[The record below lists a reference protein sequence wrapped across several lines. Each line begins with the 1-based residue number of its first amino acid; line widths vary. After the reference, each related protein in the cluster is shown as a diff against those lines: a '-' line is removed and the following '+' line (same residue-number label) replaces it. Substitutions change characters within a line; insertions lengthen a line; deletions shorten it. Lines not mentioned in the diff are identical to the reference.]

1 MKTEIEVAKLE
12 EHDEIEF
19 MNFLKKDKILNIFT
33 ICDLERF
40 GDKTQVWIAFK
51 KKRITGYIFIFSDLI
66 VNTHG
71 SPESIKELMHRIT
84 LAEAILVMEPSHLK
98 DIKRLYE
105 PIEPTDKATGGK
117 ITTYHVMKLDLADFK
132 PSTKHNVKRIVKED
146 LKEVLDRF
154 GEEWKTRLEGAIEHG
169 IAYGAYGNSK
179 LTSVATVSEIVDE
192 IALIRGV
199 YTLPASRNKGLATSA
214 CSALI
219 RELTTKKKTPILW
232 VSKDNLPARKI
243 YARLGFRPT
252 KYKLLGFKGRRITH
266 S

>member
-1 MKTEIEVAKLE
+1 MKAEIEVAKLE
-12 EHDEIEF
+12 EYDEIEF
-19 MNFLKKDKILNIFT
+19 MNFLKKDKILSIFT

-40 GDKTQVWIAFK
+40 RDKTQVWIAFK
-51 KKRITGYIFIFSDLI
+51 KKRITGYILIFSDI
-66 VNTHG
+66 IINTHG
-71 SPESIKELMHRIT
+71 SPESIKELMRKIT
-84 LAEAILVMEPSHLK
+84 LTEPTLVMEPDHLK
-98 DIKRLYE
+98 ENERLYE
-105 PIEPTDKATGGK
+105 PIEPTDKATEGK

-146 LKEVLDRF
+146 LKEILDRF
-154 GEEWKTRLEGAIEHG
+154 GEEWKTRLEGAIEQG
-169 IAYGAYGNSK
+169 MAYGAYGNSK
-179 LTSVATVSEIVDE
+179 LASVATVSEIGDE

-199 YTLPASRNKGLATSA
+199 YTLPASRNRGLATSA
-214 CSALI
+214 CSALVK
-219 RELTTKKKTPILW
+219 ELVAKKKTPILW